1 MQLNR
6 LPRPAQEGTITRN
19 LFHRNYLWWNSRF
32 LAVFGGM
39 NASAL
44 LEAGTE
50 KLKAQ
55 SSKHAYRVVT
65 LSQRA

>member
-1 MQLNR
+1 M
-6 LPRPAQEGTITRN
+6 G
-19 LFHRNYLWWNSRF
+19 HRNNILRF
-32 LAVFGGM
+32 FAVFGGM

-55 SSKHAYRVVT
+55 EKLESQSSNPPVPVARSEEGQLCAFELVHS
-65 LSQRA
+65 LEL